1 MIFFVKYLCLFVGL
15 GCLIFCL
22 SQLRQ
27 VQKLIHENVCG
38 ALNDHD
44 YQKIETSLERV
55 REWGIT
61 LVVLL
66 MVLLFL
72 P

>member
-1 MIFFVKYLCLFVGL
+1 MILFVKYLCLFVGL
-15 GCLIFCL
+15 GCFIFCL
-22 SQLRQ
+22 LQLRQ
-27 VQKLIHENVCG
+27 VPKVIHENVGG
-38 ALNDHD
+38 ALNAPD
-44 YQKIETSLERV
+44 YQEIEASLERV
-55 REWGIT
+55 KKWGIT